1 MGNAFGGKKTVKVMK
16 VTGET
21 MKLNTPVQAGDV
33 VKDYPGFVVLDSE
46 AVKHYGVRAKPL
58 EPHQNLSRK
67 RLYFL
72 VDLPKLPNQPP
83 PRRIRSAIHMSAKD
97 RLESLMLARRSASDL
112 TIMKPKSV
120 LPEEDAGEGSSGAG
134 TTRLKVRLPRAEV
147 EKLLKE
153 SKDKG
158 EAAEKIVGL
167 YGLYMDKTTQSASK
181 NAPKEEKEDGIK
193 PREKRRVSF
202 MTTMEAGTEIAVA
215 S

>member
-33 VKDYPGFVVLDSE
+33 VKDYPGFVLLDSE

-120 LPEEDAGEGSSGAG
+120 LAEEDAGEGSSGAG

-181 NAPKEEKEDGIK
+181 SAPKQEKEDGIK

>member
-1 MGNAFGGKKTVKVMK
+1 
-16 VTGET
+16 
-21 MKLNTPVQAGDV
+21 
-33 VKDYPGFVVLDSE
+33 
-46 AVKHYGVRAKPL
+46 
-58 EPHQNLSRK
+58 
-67 RLYFL
+67 
-72 VDLPKLPNQPP
+72 
-83 PRRIRSAIHMSAKD
+83 
-97 RLESLMLARRSASDL
+97 MLARRSASDL

-193 PREKRRVSF
+193 PREVRMPFTFFFFFFYLLLLLLLLLHFTLIKF
-202 MTTMEAGTEIAVA
+202 IIHF
-215 S
+215 